1 MKRKLIVV
9 LVLLILFSG
18 WLWRVITLNK
28 FWESRLREKETIIYQ
43 IGEVVP
49 FEEDQ
54 LDKYSD
60 LNGYSIC
67 VTDFQIIEY
76 EDFKEQYGAPENEG
90 SIELDR
96 KVGLVF
102 MTLSN
107 TNNDSDGVTLTSF
120 HLQSIDNLYMVDRE
134 LLEVVNPTLEKG
146 AVGFRLPH
154 DKSYDVVIPFRMLG
168 RSYFGNWN
176 NLDKVEMY
184 LRVTSRIKEKLV
196 KVQE

>member
-1 MKRKLIVV
+1 MPFSTLMK
-9 LVLLILFSG
+9 LF
-18 WLWRVITLNK
+18 RVPLKISLEIFSTL
-28 FWESRLREKETIIYQ
+28 
-43 IGEVVP
+43 
-49 FEEDQ
+49 
-54 LDKYSD
+54 
-60 LNGYSIC
+60 
-67 VTDFQIIEY
+67 
-76 EDFKEQYGAPENEG
+76 
-90 SIELDR
+90 
-96 KVGLVF
+96 
-102 MTLSN
+102 
-107 TNNDSDGVTLTSF
+107 LTSF